1 MRALN
6 VLEPTAVVRVTE
18 HMDAIIA
25 YIQRIQTNG
34 FAYETS
40 SGVYFD
46 VAAFVKKGFTYGK
59 LRRIKGVQ
67 GAGEEAKV
75 PASAARG
82 GVGGGG
88 GGDGA
93 VVGREEKR
101 SRRDFALW

>member
-18 HMDAIIA
+18 HMDTILA
-25 YIQRIQTNG
+25 YIEQIQANG

-46 VAAFVKKGFTYGK
+46 VAAFSKKGAYGK
-59 LRRIKGVQ
+59 LGRVEGVQ
-67 GAGEEAKV
+67 GAGEEAEA
-75 PASAARG
+75 PAAAAE
-82 GVGGGG
+82 GVGGG
-88 GGDGA
+88 DGN

-101 SRRDFALW
+101 DRRDFVLW